1 MVNVHLTSRPCSRC
15 SHTMGHVNTSKCKR
29 KWVMILVNFM
39 GFPMIGKI
47 ITSDCNVEIVVFNL
61 KMTFTYSPSS
71 AQPVVGWIPILVSL
85 GWYPRVSR
93 DSTHRLLFSFSLLF
107 KIRLSY
113 KIKLKKLFR
122 CVHKMKSY
130 TTF

>member
-1 MVNVHLTSRPCSRC
+1 
-15 SHTMGHVNTSKCKR
+15 
-29 KWVMILVNFM
+29 MILVNFM

-85 GWYPRVSR
+85 G
-93 DSTHRLLFSFSLLF
+93 
-107 KIRLSY
+107 
-113 KIKLKKLFR
+113 
-122 CVHKMKSY
+122 
-130 TTF
+130 